1 MAIKEKARHQ
11 IPMDFSRLEHSDQ
24 WRSDDEWLPW
34 PYLCPRVKRTGPGYI
49 VPYGQS
55 AEIVPG
61 LFGLI
66 EFVRENL
73 QASIATDRLKTA
85 KQAWERYVALERHI
99 PEVWE
104 VSVSDDSEETTIWTI
119 ICTADFNKTLRSQVY
134 KPQIEVLRASQSPM
148 VKLRLLNL
156 HDIPANSRDQMLP
169 RSSRRVFERD
179 GIRA

>member
-11 IPMDFSRLEHSDQ
+11 IPMDFSQLEHSDQ

-49 VPYGQS
+49 VPYEQS

-85 KQAWERYVALERHI
+85 KQAWERYVALVRHI
-99 PEVWE
+99 P
-104 VSVSDDSEETTIWTI
+104 
-119 ICTADFNKTLRSQVY
+119 
-134 KPQIEVLRASQSPM
+134 
-148 VKLRLLNL
+148 
-156 HDIPANSRDQMLP
+156 
-169 RSSRRVFERD
+169 
-179 GIRA
+179 